1 MPLCYLI
8 ISQIFVFHYMRR
20 LVLIGIVALC
30 TLMVRAQ
37 IAEIWVSMPDSVCP
51 YLNAQQRKQMFDRAM
66 NGVFVPT
73 VNQLNGTSLIE
84 AVDLP
89 GNTLRVRYSQVQVT
103 EIQAGNDTIVIID
116 HVCAPVC
123 STLTRRYNYAWML
136 LSAERSKWDAELT
149 DEEKEQL
156 F

>member
-1 MPLCYLI
+1 
-8 ISQIFVFHYMRR
+8 
-20 LVLIGIVALC
+20 
-30 TLMVRAQ
+30 
-37 IAEIWVSMPDSVCP
+37 
-51 YLNAQQRKQMFDRAM
+51 MFDRAM

-103 EIQAGNDTIVIID
+103 EIQAGNDAIVIID